1 MVKIRLTRIGK
12 KGEAHYR
19 VIAVK
24 AREKRDTK
32 AIEQLGFYN
41 PGTDPSTFEV
51 DKDRIKYWLSVGAQ
65 PTYTVARLLEKAGL
79 YKAFKKKFNKAAGKK
94 KKDQAAAKQAA
105 EGAKTAAPKV
115 EEVKTEEPK
124 VEVKAE
130 ETAQTET
137 K

>member
-19 VIAVK
+19 IIAVK

-41 PGTDPSTFEV
+41 PGTNPSTFEV

-79 YKAFKKKFNKAAGKK
+79 YKSFKKKFNKKAGKK
-94 KKDQAAAKQAA
+94 KKDQAAAKEAKKATEVVKAPAA
-105 EGAKTAAPKV
+105 KV
-115 EEVKTEEPK
+115 EEVKTE
-124 VEVKAE
+124 
-130 ETAQTET
+130 T